1 MEEQTSWMFFLG
13 ARISLRAGKS
23 GNDDSSV
30 GALEAEAR

>member
-13 ARISLRAGKS
+13 ARISLRAQKS
-23 GNDDSSV
+23 GNDASSV